1 VRSSITGPN
10 DLAHDPTLEEPID
23 LATIYEESTHEV
35 DPEWLARFGEA
46 DWYAAI
52 TLFGLWHEG
61 RRPPGG
67 VPLARPEPPRGA
79 PSRGRAVVT
88 TPEERT
94 GLWGQHAGGVCC
106 GVCSAR
112 TST

>member
-1 VRSSITGPN
+1 MVARRNRRPIDRRDGPCSSITGPH

-52 TLFGLWHEG
+52 TLFGLWHVKAKDLPEDI
-61 RRPPGG
+61 PEEY
-67 VPLARPEPPRGA
+67 PLARPEPPGGA
-79 PSRGRAVVT
+79 PSR
-88 TPEERT
+88 EEP
-94 GLWGQHAGGVCC
+94 
-106 GVCSAR
+106 S
-112 TST
+112 